1 MNAVFADSFFYFAL
15 INRHD
20 PAHARAVVHAELDD
34 RRVVTSQWVLT
45 EVADG
50 LSAPKWRPIVRG
62 LFDELERNA
71 NVRIEPCSDALFRS
85 GFELYSSRPD
95 KDWSLTDCIS
105 FLFMERN
112 GISEA
117 LTGDHHFE
125 QAGFVALLKG
135 AP

>member
-20 PAHARAVVHAELDD
+20 PAHAKAVVHAELDD
-34 RRVVTSQWVLT
+34 RPVVTTQWVLT

-50 LSAPKWRPIVRG
+50 LSAPTWRPFFRG
-62 LFDELERNA
+62 LFDELEGNS
-71 NVRIEPCSDALFRS
+71 NVRIEPCTDTLFRS
-85 GFELYSSRPD
+85 GVERYVNRPD

-105 FLFMERN
+105 FLVMERN
-112 GISEA
+112 GIIEA

-125 QAGFVALLKG
+125 QAGFVALLM
-135 AP
+135 